1 MGEENEVE
9 VCEGFIGAGES
20 EGMETWRIEVSS
32 NSTPSHVI
40 PNVVYTSVDVI
51 ASVPAFFCIQ

>member
-20 EGMETWRIEVSS
+20 EGMETWRIEVRS
-32 NSTPSHVI
+32 NSTQSHVI
-40 PNVVYTSVDVI
+40 PNVVCTFVDVI